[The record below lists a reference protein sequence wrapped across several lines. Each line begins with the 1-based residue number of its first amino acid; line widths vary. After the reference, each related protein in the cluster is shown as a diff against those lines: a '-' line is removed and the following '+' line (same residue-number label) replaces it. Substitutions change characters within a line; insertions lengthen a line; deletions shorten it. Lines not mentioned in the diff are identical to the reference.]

1 MLVGWVKDRRVDLP
15 AHSLSRMFTVLA
27 VELAAYG
34 TRKTLKGLRRLE
46 WKATEQKRAM
56 LEQSGLERNRGSP
69 GPVCQVDSVYEWSE
83 NQRRL
88 ASCIQETCSDQ
99 FALRHADRFRL
110 KIFKALRDVYSTLLL
125 HTATSVFLLIS
136 IVHAR
141 RGLRDLDF
149 QVVSERAIFFVTCLF
164 GQLPVLKLNEAVCEV
179 KIAVVVANNED
190 SLTLR
195 FQLRQQFEI
204 KDVLEVWILI
214 GGPLVKQKDG
224 SIFEIR
230 RQKRETLALSL

>member
-27 VELAAYG
+27 VELVAYG
-34 TRKTLKGLRRLE
+34 ARKTLKSLRRIE
-46 WKATEQKRAM
+46 WKTTEQKRAM
-56 LEQSGLERNRGSP
+56 LEQSGLDRKRGSP

-125 HTATSVFLLIS
+125 HSATSLSFFDFN
-136 IVHAR
+136 R
-141 RGLRDLDF
+141 PCPKRTTRPGLPGRQRACDF
-149 QVVSERAIFFVTCLF
+149 FR
-164 GQLPVLKLNEAVCEV
+164 N
-179 KIAVVVANNED
+179 
-190 SLTLR
+190 
-195 FQLRQQFEI
+195 
-204 KDVLEVWILI
+204 
-214 GGPLVKQKDG
+214 
-224 SIFEIR
+224 
-230 RQKRETLALSL
+230 LSVRTASRPQA